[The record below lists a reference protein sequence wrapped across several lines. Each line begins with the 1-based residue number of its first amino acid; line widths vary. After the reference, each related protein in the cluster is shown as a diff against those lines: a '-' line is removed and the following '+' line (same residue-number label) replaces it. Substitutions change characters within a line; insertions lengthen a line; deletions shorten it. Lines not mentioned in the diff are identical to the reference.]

1 VKRPA
6 KPLVEIIVRRGALR
20 RYDKLTT
27 RTSELPVQVR
37 WDRRVNLIGN
47 PPLGLRNRRGPLPF
61 TWKAAD
67 FVVVEAEAEPTE
79 AAAPASDRK
88 PKRRRR

>member
-1 VKRPA
+1 M
-6 KPLVEIIVRRGALR
+6 RRGALR
-20 RYDKLTT
+20 RYDKLSHKA
-27 RTSELPVQVR
+27 SELPVQVR

-47 PPLGLRNRRGPLPF
+47 PPLGLSNRRGPLPF

-67 FVVVEAEAEPTE
+67 FVVVEAEAEPGD
-79 AAAPASDRK
+79 AAAPVPDRR